1 MQGKHKSCILTIIYV
16 YLSFIHPFRKEYQKK
31 RYSGLTNP
39 KLSQLFILYTLSN
52 LCLFIIPAFMF
63 EKLFYLVKLKII
75 TALVSVHSFPMNFE
89 SIKLYKG
96 KFLNDKTIKIVD

>member
-1 MQGKHKSCILTIIYV
+1 ML
-16 YLSFIHPFRKEYQKK
+16 
-31 RYSGLTNP
+31 
-39 KLSQLFILYTLSN
+39 
-52 LCLFIIPAFMF
+52 